1 MTFPWCLQRHWWQ
14 WQALLPPGQF
24 KPMELIPEHG
34 LPQWNYFRSKLRYKW
49 CTLTSGQDTIVLRR
63 WNTSTTGSWEPSIPH
78 PSSPR
83 LIPKWFVTWP
93 TRKHSIFWKLITQHM
108 LEEQQSMLAFP
119 TELRAIIKAIQ
130 IRFRLKEVPDGQ
142 PTAFYQTEGNF
153 SCQIFM
159 KLSYTSG
166 P

>member
-1 MTFPWCLQRHWWQ
+1 M
-14 WQALLPPGQF
+14 
-24 KPMELIPEHG
+24 
-34 LPQWNYFRSKLRYKW
+34 S
-49 CTLTSGQDTIVLRR
+49 
-63 WNTSTTGSWEPSIPH
+63 
-78 PSSPR
+78 
-83 LIPKWFVTWP
+83 
-93 TRKHSIFWKLITQHM
+93 
-108 LEEQQSMLAFP
+108 EEQQSMLAFP